1 MEFPN
6 HCGRPMI
13 PAWFR
18 NRLKGFTCGEC
29 RLWIP
34 RKESKPRRRSSGG
47 RENGYNLYT
56 RGNNRM
62 PVLKRRGLLKA
73 EDLPREGANF
83 KILGVNESEDG
94 VSTYDLMLKG
104 DDGETRTLGIK
115 PPSQNTDKL
124 IDLFGQNTDAWAG
137 QSVHLEPAT
146 VHVNGQTQ
154 LKIKIRAAEGYVTAG
169 KKGK

>member
-1 MEFPN
+1 
-6 HCGRPMI
+6 
-13 PAWFR
+13 
-18 NRLKGFTCGEC
+18 
-29 RLWIP
+29 
-34 RKESKPRRRSSGG
+34 
-47 RENGYNLYT
+47 
-56 RGNNRM
+56 M

-154 LKIKIRAAEGYVTAG
+154 LKIKIRAAEGFAIAG